1 MGYLF
6 IKTFFSP
13 AKFHQSWVRTLRRSL
28 NFLLRLT
35 DPNIHL

>member
-13 AKFHQSWVRTLRRSL
+13 AKFHQSWVRTLRHGL
-28 NFLLRLT
+28 TFLLRLT
-35 DPNIHL
+35 DPNFYL